1 MRFQFVDCRWELDNA
16 NRGRELYLD
25 AHIPGA
31 SFLSVERELSAAAGT
46 PPVDGG
52 RHPLPSEGAFAD
64 AASRAGIG
72 PGVFVVAYDAGMN
85 GGAAR
90 LWWLLRHFGHDD
102 VAVLDGGID
111 AWLGPLR
118 GGKEAT
124 EPSRFVPM
132 PRGADVVSAEEL
144 VERLEDPALVLVDA
158 RAAERYRG
166 EVEPVDAVA
175 GHIPGAVNAPYLER
189 TLEPAL
195 LEAAELVVYCGSG
208 ITAAVTL
215 LDLHRAGRA
224 DAKLYPGS
232 WSEWSSRGLPVE
244 RA

>member
-1 MRFQFVDCRWELDNA
+1 MDCRWELGDPD
-16 NRGRELYLD
+16 RGRELYLEG
-25 AHIPGA
+25 HIPGA

-46 PPVDGG
+46 PPVHGG

-90 LWWLLRHFGHDD
+90 LWWLLRHFGHED

-111 AWLGPLR
+111 VWLGPLR
-118 GGKEAT
+118 SGEET
-124 EPSRFVPM
+124 VEHSRFVPA
-132 PRGADVVSAEEL
+132 PREDDVVAAEEL
-144 VERLEDPALVLVDA
+144 VERLDDPRLVLVDS
-158 RAAERYRG
+158 RASKRYRG

-175 GHIPGAVNAPYLER
+175 GRIPGAVNAPYLER
-189 TLEPAL
+189 TLGPAL
-195 LEAAELVVYCGSG
+195 LESDELVVYCGSG

-244 RA
+244 RG